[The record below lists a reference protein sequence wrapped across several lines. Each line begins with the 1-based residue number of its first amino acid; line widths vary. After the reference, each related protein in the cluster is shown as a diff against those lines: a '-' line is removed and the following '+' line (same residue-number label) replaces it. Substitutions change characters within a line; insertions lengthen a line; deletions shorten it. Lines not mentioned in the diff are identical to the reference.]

1 MAKNPLGEYFRK
13 PAVYVDLPSKGN
25 YYENKP
31 TLSAD
36 GELAV
41 YGMTAKDELH
51 LKNPDA
57 LLNGQGV
64 ITVLQS
70 VVPDILNQREI
81 PIPDFNSILIAMRI
95 ASFGKDMDYEITC
108 SSCSQLDTVTFDL
121 YEVLATTQFLDP
133 EYIVKLDS
141 GVEVYVGPTTVE
153 TQNKVSMGQLEQGR
167 LIDLIN
173 TDLDSDEKLKKF
185 SKIFEKITGITFDIV
200 QDGIRYVKIPD
211 EEGTIVKNEAHII
224 EWLKNITRDEYEKIQ
239 NLVTE
244 INLIGTKGTYDHACT
259 SCKHINSGTL
269 EFDPTNFFV

>member
-1 MAKNPLGEYFRK
+1 MARNPLGEYFRK

-25 YYENKP
+25 YYEQKP

-121 YEVLATTQFLDP
+121 YEILATTQFLDP

-167 LIDLIN
+167 LLELIN

-259 SCKHINSGTL
+259 SCKHIKIGRAH
-269 EFDPTNFFV
+269 V

>member
-1 MAKNPLGEYFRK
+1 MAGNPLGEYFRK

-25 YYENKP
+25 YYEQKP

-64 ITVLQS
+64 ITVLES

-173 TDLDSDEKLKKF
+173 TDLDSDDKLKKF

-259 SCKHINSGTL
+259 SCKQINSGTL

>member
-1 MAKNPLGEYFRK
+1 MAGNPLGEYFRK

-25 YYENKP
+25 YYEQKP

-121 YEVLATTQFLDP
+121 YEVLATTQYLDP

-200 QDGIRYVKIPD
+200 QDGVRHVKLPD

-259 SCKHINSGTL
+259 SCKEINSGSL
-269 EFDPTNFFV
+269 EFNPTNFFV

>member
-1 MAKNPLGEYFRK
+1 MAGNPLGEYFRK

-41 YGMTAKDELH
+41 YGMTAKDELV

-57 LLNGQGV
+57 LLNWQGV

-108 SSCSQLDTVTFDL
+108 GSCSQLDTVTFDL

-244 INLIGTKGTYDHACT
+244 INLIGTKGTYDHPCT
-259 SCKHINSGTL
+259 SCKQINSGTL